1 MKTPITLSMPKKHCS
16 LLLCLLFIFVN
27 AGCDRGGEPSSSS
40 AQPSQPAKAY
50 EGTIIALGNSLTAG
64 LGVAEEEAYPAVLEE
79 KLQQSGY
86 NWQVINA
93 GISGET
99 SSGALSRINWIIA
112 QQPDIV
118 ILETGANDGMR
129 GLPIRVI
136 RENIRQVVHLLKEA
150 DIEVVLAGMQM
161 LQNLGPDYTKQ
172 FAAVYPGVAEEQG
185 VILIPFFLKQV
196 AGTPS
201 LNLPDFIHPTPEGH
215 RIVAHTVYPFVV
227 KAILARNSSQSKPT
241 KGASLLLTS
250 YEKTVALYLK

>member
-1 MKTPITLSMPKKHCS
+1 MNFHVKKPGARKPYKILFC
-16 LLLCLLFIFVN
+16 LLLIFVLS
-27 AGCDRGGEPSSSS
+27 GCDRQDKSAGGIKSQ
-40 AQPSQPAKAY
+40 QPQPAKVY
-50 EGTIIALGNSLTAG
+50 EGTIIALGDSLTAG

-79 KLQQSGY
+79 KLQQSGF

-99 SSGALSRINWIIA
+99 SSGALTRIAWIIA
-112 QQPDIV
+112 RQPDIV

-129 GLPIRVI
+129 GIPIRVI
-136 RENIRQVVHLLKEA
+136 KENISQAIHLLKEA

-172 FAAVYPGVAEEQG
+172 FAAVYPGVAEAQQ
-185 VILIPFFLKQV
+185 VILIPFFLEQV

-215 RIVAHTVYPFVV
+215 RIVAQTAYPYVLQ
-227 KAILARNSSQSKPT
+227 AIQQSR
-241 KGASLLLTS
+241 
-250 YEKTVALYLK
+250 